1 MTTASELK
9 PTTRNRAEIPEHS
22 QWDLG
27 HIYPGW
33 EAWEAD
39 LVKLQG
45 LMSSYQA
52 LEGTLAEGPR
62 RILEAS
68 LQSDALGQ
76 LAYRVY
82 QYPAL
87 MQSQDTRDNE
97 VQARLERVRLALAAF
112 RQATAWYTPEL
123 LRIPEAT
130 MQEWLDA
137 TPELAPYRFGIE
149 ESYRMQRHVLD
160 EDGERLLAFAGPFAG
175 TPAHTYS
182 MMADADVRFP
192 TVTLSDGDRNGG
204 EPRQLHAGA
213 ALAARPGRPRAA
225 VQGPLLGPRRQPQ
238 HLRRDLQR
246 RPAEGLVHGARPPL
260 RLLARGQARRRQ
272 HPGGSGGEPDR
283 HRPRRQRAP
292 ASATTGCG
300 AACSAS
306 SATATS
312 TPTCRFVE
320 VHWPLPYGA
329 VARTL
334 IDSVAL
340 FGEAYQ
346 RTVERALGERWIDVY
361 ENEGKRSGAFSSGVY
376 GVHPYM
382 LLNYADTL
390 NDAFT
395 VAHEMGHT
403 MHTVLSH
410 ESQPFATSSYSI
422 FVAEVASMTNES
434 LFLDRLLADE
444 TDPARRVTLLQHAID
459 DIAAGFYRQAMFADF
474 ELRAHREV
482 EADRPV
488 TAEVLQRIYL
498 EVPRGFFGSSLDDQ
512 EWYRNTWA
520 RIPHFFGSPFYVFQ
534 YATSKAAAALL
545 HRRMT
550 SGDGGV
556 ALAHRRRLPRAAALR
571 RQRPPHQPAAEGGR
585 RLHHH
590 RADRGPRRRDGPAR
604 RPLSSRSSQ
613 PFRVLSFQVLS
624 FEFPHPPRETRR
636 GREGTQNS

>member
-1 MTTASELK
+1 MTTAAEAK
-9 PTTRNRAEIPEHS
+9 PTTRNRAEIPEHF

-39 LVKLQG
+39 LEKLRG
-45 LMSSYQA
+45 LMASYQD

-97 VQARLERVRLALAAF
+97 VQARVERVRLALAAF

-130 MQEWLDA
+130 MQGWLDA

-192 TVTLSDGDRNGG
+192 TVTLSDGTEMVASHANYMQGLHSLRDQADRELLFKAHFSVLDENPNTYAAIYSGVLQKDWFTARARRYPSSL
-204 EPRQLHAGA
+204 EAKLDDDNIPAEVVENLIDTARAGNA
-213 ALAARPGRPRAA
+213 
-225 VQGPLLGPRRQPQ
+225 PLKRYHL
-238 HLRRDLQR
+238 LRRRVL
-246 RPAEGLVHGARPPL
+246 GLERYRYFDAYLPL
-260 RLLARGQARRRQ
+260 
-272 HPGGSGGEPDR
+272 
-283 HRPRRQRAP
+283 
-292 ASATTGCG
+292 
-300 AACSAS
+300 
-306 SATATS
+306 
-312 TPTCRFVE
+312 VE
-320 VHWPLPYGA
+320 VDWTLPYGA
-329 VARTL
+329 VAGKL
-334 IDSVAL
+334 VDSVAI

-346 RTVERALGERWIDVY
+346 GTVERSFRERWIDVY

-403 MHTVLSH
+403 MHTVLAH

-444 TDPARRVTLLQHAID
+444 TEPARRVTLLQHAID

-498 EVPRGFFGSSLDDQ
+498 EVLEGFFGSSLDDQ

-520 RIPHFFGSPFYVFQ
+520 RIPHFYGSPFYVFQ
-534 YATSKAAAALL
+534 YATSKAAAVLL

-550 SGDGGV
+550 SGD
-556 ALAHRRRLPRAAALR
+556 
-571 RQRPPHQPAAEGGR
+571 ET
-585 RLHHH
+585 
-590 RADRGPRRRDGPAR
+590 
-604 RPLSSRSSQ
+604 SRSRTVSDYLEMLRSGGSDHPIRQ
-613 PFRVLSFQVLS
+613 LQKAGVDLTTTEPTEALVAEMDRLVDRLDAELSIL
-624 FEFPHPPRETRR
+624 
-636 GREGTQNS
+636 NS